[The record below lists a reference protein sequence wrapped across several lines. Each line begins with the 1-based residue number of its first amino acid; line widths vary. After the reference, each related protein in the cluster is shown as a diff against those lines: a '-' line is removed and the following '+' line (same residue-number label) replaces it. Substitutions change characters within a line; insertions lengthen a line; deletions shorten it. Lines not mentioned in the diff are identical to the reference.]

1 MKLVDVNLLL
11 YASNS
16 DSPHYRAARIWLEA
30 ALSDEEPV
38 GLAWVVILGF
48 LRVSTN
54 PRVFERP
61 LTADQA
67 MEVVAG
73 WLSLPNVRRIAP
85 GDEHWRILHSL
96 LKESGTAGNL
106 TTDAHLAALAIEH
119 GCELHSTDTDFG
131 RFRHLRW
138 RNPLAAGGAGH

>member
-1 MKLVDVNLLL
+1 VKLVDVNLLL
-11 YASNS
+11 HAANS
-16 DSPHYRAARIWLEA
+16 DSPHHRAARGWLEG

-38 GLAWVVILGF
+38 GLAWVVVLGF

-54 PRVFERP
+54 PLVFERP
-61 LTADQA
+61 LTPDQA

-96 LKESGTAGNL
+96 LKECGTAANL

-119 GCELHSTDTDFG
+119 WCELHSTDSDFG

-138 RNPLAAGGAGH
+138 RNPLAADWSGK